1 MLKIFKFK
9 KGFTLIE
16 LLVVISVIAVLAV
29 AVLSSI
35 NPVEQINKAKDTAS
49 KSDASEMLN
58 AVERYYATFGCYP
71 WEATNGVSPNKKCST
86 PYVYGAQA
94 STVIGS
100 LDASVLQEL
109 LDKSEVKS
117 QLRTRLAAQTDASKK
132 NQLILTGDANQ
143 LVHVCFLPSSK
154 TFVAQ
159 GNGIADG
166 TAGTTH
172 VCVP

>member
-1 MLKIFKFK
+1 MFKFK

-49 KSDASEMLN
+49 KSDASELLN
-58 AVERYYATFGCYP
+58 ATERYYATFGCYP
-71 WEATNGVSPNKKCST
+71 WEATNGASPNKKCSV
-86 PYVYGAQA
+86 PYTYAAQA
-94 STVIGS
+94 SAVIGT
-100 LDASVLQEL
+100 LNTPVLQEL
-109 LDKSEVKS
+109 LDKSEIKS
-117 QLRTRLAAQTDASKK
+117 QLQTRLVLQTNAALK
-132 NQLILTGDANQ
+132 NQSILTGDANQ
-143 LVHVCFLPSSK
+143 LVHICFLPSSK
-154 TFVAQ
+154 TFTASA
-159 GNGIADG
+159 NGIADG

>member
-1 MLKIFKFK
+1 MKIFKFK

-49 KSDASEMLN
+49 KSDASELLN
-58 AVERYYATFGCYP
+58 ATERYYATFGCYP
-71 WEATNGVSPNKKCST
+71 WEATNGASPNKKCSV
-86 PYVYGAQA
+86 PYTYVEQA
-94 STVIGS
+94 STVIGT
-100 LDASVLQEL
+100 LNTAVLSEL
-109 LDKSEVKS
+109 FDKSEIKS
-117 QLRTRLAAQTDASKK
+117 QLQTRLALQTNPALN

-143 LVHVCFLPSSK
+143 LVHICFLPSSK
-154 TFVAQ
+154 TFKASA
-159 GNGIADG
+159 NGITDG

>member
-1 MLKIFKFK
+1 MK

-49 KSDASEMLN
+49 KSDASELLN
-58 AVERYYATFGCYP
+58 AAERYYATFGCYP
-71 WEATNGVSPNKKCST
+71 WEATVGVSPNKKCVS
-86 PYVYGAQA
+86 PYTYSAQA
-94 STVIGS
+94 TSAIG
-100 LDASVLQEL
+100 LLNTTILQEL
-109 LDKSEVKS
+109 LDKAEIKI
-117 QLRTRLAAQTDASKK
+117 QLQTRLALQTNGGLK
-132 NQLILTGDANQ
+132 NQLILTSDVNQ
-143 LVHVCFLPSSK
+143 LAHLCFLPSSK
-154 TFVAQ
+154 TFVATA
-159 GNGIADG
+159 NGIANG